1 MSDTSPTPNISGE
14 LLQLAGLVG
23 ELKGMLSAMQS
34 NMQNGATR
42 MDGFENRIRYLEI
55 SVARYA
61 AIGAVSATIVSII
74 AQQIVSRLF

>member
-34 NMQNGATR
+34 NMQVGATR

-61 AIGAVSATIVSII
+61 AIGAVSATIVSIV
-74 AQQIVSRLF
+74 AQQVVSRLF